1 MHRVDLKDGADL
13 DGFRRA
19 LRGLVALGVGPD
31 EVEWSV
37 GAAPSLFGDTAPLP
51 ADAPPVSLPRPVGAM
66 IESVVCH
73 RDPERYAL
81 LHRLVWRV
89 QRGERDMLDHHA
101 DPLVHRLAL
110 LDKAVRRDLH
120 KMHAFLRFR
129 EVRDPA
135 NSEGPGSERYVA
147 WFEPDHFIVEATAPF
162 FVERFESLVWTI
174 LTPVGSL
181 QWDRRSLT
189 VGPAAL
195 RPEGLDRD
203 DRFAEGWQ
211 RYYESTFNPARVN
224 PTAMRAEMPR
234 KYWANLPE
242 AAAIP
247 GMIRS
252 APARVQAM
260 IEAEAAAPRRRNPDK
275 AVAAMARQEPATL
288 AELNRI
294 ILTADPLVPGATQA
308 VLGEGPEGAAIAI
321 VGEQP
326 GDQEDVEGRPFVGPA
341 GQLLSRALEEAGIE
355 RSTAYLT
362 NAVKH
367 FKFVARGKRRL
378 HQSPTAGE
386 VKHYRWWLMKE
397 LSFVRPRLVVTLG
410 ATAALALTGRS
421 VSVLRERGPM
431 GFGQKGL
438 GDWEGFVTVHP
449 SYLLRLPA
457 GEGAE
462 QAYRDFVADL
472 RRAREMVEGA
482 G

>member
-1 MHRVDLKDGADL
+1 MYRVDLKDGADL

-19 LRGLVALGVGPD
+19 LRGLVALGVEPG

-51 ADAPPVSLPRPVGAM
+51 ADAPPVSLPRPVGAL

-89 QRGERDMLDHHA
+89 LRGERDMLDHHA

-129 EVRDPA
+129 EVRDPDGA
-135 NSEGPGSERYVA
+135 ERYVA

-224 PTAMRAEMPR
+224 PAAMRAEMPR

-260 IEAEAAAPRRRNPDK
+260 IEAEAATPRRRNPDK

-294 ILTADPLVPGATQA
+294 ILAADPLVPGATQA
-308 VLGEGPEGAAIAI
+308 VPGEGPVGAAIAI

-326 GDQEDVEGRPFVGPA
+326 GDQEDLEGRPFVGPA
-341 GQLLSRALEEAGIE
+341 GQLLTRALEEAGIE
-355 RSTAYLT
+355 RSAAYLT

-397 LSFVRPRLVVTLG
+397 LGFVRPRLVVTLG

-431 GFGQKGL
+431 GFG
-438 GDWEGFVTVHP
+438 DWNGFVTVHP

-457 GEGAE
+457 GETAE

-472 RRAREMVEGA
+472 RRAREMVGEPPDA
-482 G
+482 

>member
-1 MHRVDLKDGADL
+1 MRHVELKDGADL

-19 LRGLVALGVGPD
+19 LRGLVALGVDPD
-31 EVEWSV
+31 EVAWSG
-37 GAAPSLFGDTAPLP
+37 GAAPSLFGAIAETGTGPLP
-51 ADAPPVSLPRPVGAM
+51 ADAPPVSLPRPVGAL
-66 IESVVCH
+66 IETVVCH

-81 LHRLVWRV
+81 LHRLVWRAL
-89 QRGERDMLDHHA
+89 RGERDILDHHA
-101 DPLVHRLAL
+101 DPLVHRLAM

-120 KMHAFLRFR
+120 KMHAFLRFN
-129 EVRDPA
+129 EVRDPDGA
-135 NSEGPGSERYVA
+135 ERYLA
-147 WFEPDHFIVEATAPF
+147 WFEPDNFIVEATAPF

-189 VGPAAL
+189 FGPAAA

-247 GMIRS
+247 AMIRS

-260 IEAEAAAPRRRNPDK
+260 VEAEAAAPRHRNPDK

-294 ILTADPLVPGATQA
+294 IRAADPLVPGATQA
-308 VLGEGPEGAAIAI
+308 VLGEGREGAAIAI

-341 GQLLSRALEEAGIE
+341 GQLLTRALEEAGIE
-355 RSTAYLT
+355 RSAAYLT

-397 LSFVRPRLVVTLG
+397 LGFVRPRLVVTLG

-431 GFGQKGL
+431 GFG
-438 GDWEGFVTVHP
+438 DWSGVVTVHP

-457 GEGAE
+457 GEGAD

-472 RRAREMVEGA
+472 RQAREMVEGA

>member
-19 LRGLVALGVGPD
+19 LRGLVAAGVEPD
-31 EVEWSV
+31 DVVWSG
-37 GAAPSLFGDTAPLP
+37 GAAPSLFGDAAPLP
-51 ADAPPVSLPRPVGAM
+51 ADAPPVPLPRPVGAL
-66 IESVVCH
+66 IGTVVCH

-81 LHRLVWRV
+81 LHRLVRRV
-89 QRGERDMLDHHA
+89 VRGERDILDHHA

-120 KMHAFLRFR
+120 KMHAFLRFH
-129 EVRDPA
+129 EVHDPDGA
-135 NSEGPGSERYVA
+135 ERYVA
-147 WFEPDHFIVEATAPF
+147 WFEPGHFIVEATAPF

-247 GMIRS
+247 ALIRS

-260 IEAEAAAPRRRNPDK
+260 IEAEAAAPRRRTPDR
-275 AVAAMARQEPATL
+275 AVAAMARQEPASL

-294 ILTADPLVPGATQA
+294 ILAADPLVPGATKA

-326 GDQEDVEGRPFVGPA
+326 GDQEDLEGRPFVGPA
-341 GQLLSRALEEAGIE
+341 GQLLTRALEEAGIE
-355 RSTAYLT
+355 RGGAYLT

-367 FKFVARGKRRL
+367 FKFAARGKRRL

-397 LSFVRPRLVVTLG
+397 LGFVRPRLVVALG

-431 GFGQKGL
+431 RFCRTGSEGW
-438 GDWEGFVTVHP
+438 DGFVTVHP

-457 GEGAE
+457 GDGAE
-462 QAYRDFVADL
+462 QACRDFVADL
-472 RRAREMVEGA
+472 RQARGMVEGP

>member
-31 EVEWSV
+31 AVEWSV

-51 ADAPPVSLPRPVGAM
+51 ADAPPVSLPRPVGTL
-66 IESVVCH
+66 IEGVVCH

-89 QRGERDMLDHHA
+89 LRGERDMLDHHA

-120 KMHAFLRFR
+120 KMHAFLRFH
-129 EVRDPA
+129 EVRAPD
-135 NSEGPGSERYVA
+135 GTERYVA

-181 QWDRRSLT
+181 HWDRRSLS
-189 VGPAAL
+189 VGPAAFK
-195 RPEGLDRD
+195 PEGLDRD

-260 IEAEAAAPRRRNPDK
+260 IEAEAAAPRRRDPAK
-275 AVAAMARQEPATL
+275 AVAAMARQEPTTL

-294 ILTADPLVPGATQA
+294 IRGADPLVPGATQA
-308 VLGEGPEGAAIAI
+308 VPGEGPEGDAIAI

-326 GDQEDVEGRPFVGPA
+326 GIEDDASGRPFQGDQ
-341 GQLLSRALEEAGIE
+341 GRLLAAMLAAARLPQGES
-355 RSTAYLT
+355 AYLT
-362 NAVKH
+362 HVVKCRAVGGREPS
-367 FKFVARGKRRL
+367 AQDIAACLPWLRRQIAL
-378 HQSPTAGE
+378 
-386 VKHYRWWLMKE
+386 L
-397 LSFVRPRLVVTLG
+397 RPRWI
-410 ATAALALTGRS
+410 LALGR
-421 VSVLRERGPM
+421 V
-431 GFGQKGL
+431 
-438 GDWEGFVTVHP
+438 
-449 SYLLRLPA
+449 A
-457 GEGAE
+457 A
-462 QAYRDFVADL
+462 QAVIGTDADL
-472 RRAREMVEGA
+472 DALRGGPHRHVPGQGEPIPVWVTHPPASLLVRSAWKAEAWRDLAGLAAAVREAEAAAPRNGD
-482 G
+482 